1 MGISLRWGARAT
13 AGVHDMQR
21 ARAQKLSCEARHY
34 RRGRSKTLRPGGTR
48 TAGPA

>member
-21 ARAQKLSCEARHY
+21 ARARSSHAKHGTTEEAAPR
-34 RRGRSKTLRPGGTR
+34 LCAAAPPG